1 VVLSLNACTTKTAGA
16 LAILFPLKTWKLSK
30 NLTMIAFVAPVWQYL
45 PKIKADLLLL
55 ALIF

>member
-1 VVLSLNACTTKTAGA
+1 VVQSLNACTTKIAGA
-16 LAILFPLKTWKLSK
+16 LAMLFPPRTWKLSE
-30 NLTMIAFVAPVWQYL
+30 NLTTIAFVAPVWQYL